1 MNDVV
6 SLTNTGMGGLYLTSS
21 DWAAVTFICKHIKKL
36 AKLDLS
42 LSNSSE
48 ECYMEV
54 KKLLQERCIK
64 QLKLMCSLNNGV
76 ETRHICKTLMKSN
89 CTLNHEH
96 SKRTEL
102 TILHLDVTSKSLST
116 MCESFINGHASYL
129 EKFVLRDCRISSRG
143 VSKLSAVLDNKL
155 CPELTYLELSGNSI
169 LDEGVAVLCNALI
182 IQKQFKLTQLFFR
195 CCSLTGKCIPS
206 LCKLLRD
213 KRCNLTVLSL
223 EGNKGISD
231 EGLRMLC
238 EYALTTEHC
247 KLAELYLTACSLTDK
262 CIPKLCKA
270 LQYQSCKLVILSLKW
285 NKGISD
291 EGLRILCE
299 SALTKEHCKLR
310 SCCFNGVH

>member
-1 MNDVV
+1 
-6 SLTNTGMGGLYLTSS
+6 
-21 DWAAVTFICKHIKKL
+21 
-36 AKLDLS
+36 
-42 LSNSSE
+42 
-48 ECYMEV
+48 ME
-54 KKLLQERCIK
+54 
-64 QLKLMCSLNNGV
+64 
-76 ETRHICKTLMKSN
+76 SN

-102 TILHLDVTSKSLST
+102 TILHLDVTSESLST

-129 EKFVLRDCRISSRG
+129 EKL
-143 VSKLSAVLDNKL
+143 SKLSEVLDNKL

-247 KLAELYLTACSLTDK
+247 KLAELYLPACSLTDK

-291 EGLRILCE
+291 ENLRICVNRL
-299 SALTKEHCKLR
+299 
-310 SCCFNGVH
+310 